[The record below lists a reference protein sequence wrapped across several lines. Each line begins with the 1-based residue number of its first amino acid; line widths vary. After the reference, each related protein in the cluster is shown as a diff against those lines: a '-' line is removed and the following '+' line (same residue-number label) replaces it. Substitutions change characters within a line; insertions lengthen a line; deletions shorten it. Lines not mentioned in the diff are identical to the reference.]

1 MPYCQKCGNKLE
13 DEERF
18 CPQCGQDSYV
28 PLTGFY
34 RPPVHTVFPPVPP
47 PTEIVQQVMMVAP
60 SKARF
65 PLGIIS
71 GMVGGIVGLN
81 LAIFILWIASI
92 GDALGGDSTEVY
104 RAASL
109 IVLFSVVGLAG
120 CFLERYKM
128 AGGILM
134 WVAAV
139 GLYLFLNWIG
149 WISVISFALGG
160 ALMVWESRRES
171 REENQMV
178 LAGTTP
184 SPASPS
190 VAPPATSNEGAPP
203 SEEVETRS
211 SDDEY
216 DELPRRKW
224 SKEEWKDNIIA
235 AAAIILILAGA
246 LLAAWY
252 FYIR

>member
-13 DEERF
+13 EEERF

-34 RPPVHTVFPPVPP
+34 RPPVQTAFQPVTRPA
-47 PTEIVQQVMMVAP
+47 EITQPMMVSLP
-60 SKARF
+60 KARF
-65 PLGIIS
+65 PQGIIP
-71 GMVGGIVGLN
+71 GLVGGIVGLN
-81 LAIFILWIASI
+81 LAFFILWIASI
-92 GDALGGDSTEVY
+92 VEAIGADSTEVH
-104 RAASL
+104 RTASL
-109 IVLFSVVGLAG
+109 IILFSVVGLAG

-139 GLYLFLNWIG
+139 GLFLFLNWIG

-160 ALMVWESRRES
+160 ALMIWGSWVESK
-171 REENQMV
+171 EEKEMV

-184 SPASPS
+184 SSASPS
-190 VAPPATSNEGAPP
+190 VASPPAYSNDEPSTSEDVESGL
-203 SEEVETRS
+203 SE
-211 SDDEY
+211 DEH
-216 DELPRRKW
+216 DEPPRRKW
-224 SKEEWKDNIIA
+224 SKEEWRDNIIA

-246 LLAAWY
+246 LLAAWC
-252 FYIR
+252 FYIK